1 MRVAPD
7 RGLTDGPHTRAV
19 GARTGAFFTDHG
31 RMVFAVCRAILHD
44 ADEAADATQA
54 TFLSAHE
61 ALLSGTAIRDPGAW
75 LATIARNECRARLR
89 VRASE
94 PLPLHDECI
103 RSSLMTEDDVERRTT
118 VECLRIAIASLPEK
132 QREAVVLRDLYGLHY
147 GEIGRA
153 LGVSRPSVEALLFR
167 ARRTLR
173 IGLRPVAGGALAV
186 PLAVREGLAQ
196 AIPFFA
202 TGPSGAAGI
211 AGAGVGLAAKL
222 TWPVA
227 AKVAAGVVAAGV
239 AGTALGTQSL
249 TVVPIREPALPATEA
264 RQAPELAAAY
274 EATEHPNVLS
284 RASSVVRATAP
295 GLTLPARREPLR
307 APVAEQREVGGT
319 TRALR
324 TPGATGEPA
333 REPEPASEPEGT
345 PSTRVQSSPRV
356 ARVPA
361 PGGDSRVVATIAPAS
376 AELPRAPAVD
386 EVLSPVQGEPTEPE
400 QVTRLE
406 PPTTASGRTR

>member
-1 MRVAPD
+1 MGVAPG
-7 RGLTDGPHTRAV
+7 RGLTDGPHPRAV

-31 RMVFAVCRAILHD
+31 RMVFAVCRAILRD
-44 ADEAADATQA
+44 ADEAEDATQA

-61 ALLSGTAIRDPGAW
+61 ALLKGTAIRDPGAW
-75 LATIARNECRARLR
+75 LAMIARNECRARLR
-89 VRASE
+89 GRGSA
-94 PLPLHDECI
+94 PLPLREECI
-103 RSSLMTEDDVERRTT
+103 ASVLTASDDVERRTT
-118 VECLRIAIASLPEK
+118 VESLRIAIASLPEK

-173 IGLRPVAGGALAV
+173 VKLRPLTGGALAV
-186 PLAVREGLAQ
+186 PIAVREGLAQ
-196 AIPFFA
+196 AIPFFT

-222 TWPVA
+222 TWPAA
-227 AKVAAGVVAAGV
+227 AKVAAGMVAVGV
-239 AGTALGTQSL
+239 AGTALSTQSP
-249 TVVPIREPALPATEA
+249 TVVPVREPALRATEA
-264 RQAPELAAAY
+264 RQAPELAPAY
-274 EATEHPNVLS
+274 EATERPNVLS

-295 GLTLPARREPLR
+295 GLTPTARREPLH

-319 TRALR
+319 TRASR

-333 REPEPASEPEGT
+333 REPVLAREPEVA

-361 PGGDSRVVATIAPAS
+361 PSGDSRVVATIAPVS
-376 AELPRAPAVD
+376 AELPRAPAVE
-386 EVLSPVQGEPTEPE
+386 EVLSPVEGEPTEPE
-400 QVTRLE
+400 QATGTE
-406 PPTTASGRTR
+406 SPKTASGRTR